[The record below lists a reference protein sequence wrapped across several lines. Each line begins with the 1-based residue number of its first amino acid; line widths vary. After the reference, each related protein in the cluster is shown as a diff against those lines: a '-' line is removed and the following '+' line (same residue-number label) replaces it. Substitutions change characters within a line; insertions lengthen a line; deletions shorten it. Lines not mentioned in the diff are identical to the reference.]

1 MRRPLRSVL
10 VVAACWA
17 PAACGPASS
26 TIVAPLGAAAA
37 ATPAATATAAA
48 VNEEAP
54 VPLGPKTHCV
64 PNQPVDP
71 YADVRI
77 IARYYD
83 LGYLECSVEKRS
95 ERGDEVCFTVNP
107 GLRYRVSGV
116 HVVDRDELPGDPL
129 GAPAELAAFF
139 HSAPGSWFSR
149 QTFVDNLSALRR
161 RYRDAGYA
169 SVEADPITDLDRR
182 AARISVDVPITRGP
196 LTTIDR
202 VDVVGNVRNPGRG
215 DPRVAPPEERR
226 PLSRDALRRVEGA
239 PPRHR
244 GVRVGRHLDR
254 RGARPA
260 GPHRAHRGGQ
270 GEVRRSARP

>member
-1 MRRPLRSVL
+1 M
-10 VVAACWA
+10 
-17 PAACGPASS
+17 
-26 TIVAPLGAAAA
+26 
-37 ATPAATATAAA
+37 
-48 VNEEAP
+48 
-54 VPLGPKTHCV
+54 PLGPKTHCV

-202 VDVVGNVRNPGRG
+202 VDVVGNVRIPDAAIRASLLLKSGDLFHETRFAESKERLLATGVFESVDISTAAVPGQPDRI
-215 DPRVAPPEERR
+215 V
-226 PLSRDALRRVEGA
+226 LTVE
-239 PPRHR
+239 
-244 GVRVGRHLDR
+244 VK
-254 RGARPA
+254 
-260 GPHRAHRGGQ
+260 
-270 GEVRRSARP
+270 EK